1 MKNLLSITLLS
12 AFLFYA
18 CKKDKEVENP
28 FDDPSLKA
36 PETQQNI
43 YNPDPQSFVY
53 LYNNIFKPTCANSN
67 CHDGAFEPDFRTITS
82 SYNTLVYAPVVMT
95 STAHPALYRV
105 MPGNA
110 EASMIKHRLTQI
122 PGAGPGTIGQGRMPF
137 IDTSYK
143 FSSSGAANIQSVINW
158 INNGAKDIFG
168 NAPSAGNKQPRTQG
182 FQVCNAGSNIR
193 KQRGTYLEI
202 SKTNGP
208 VDLWFS
214 VTDDVTAAQNLELAE
229 VKISKKRYD
238 FSGASTY
245 PLVYTTP
252 GNTYDDVTNTGTVL
266 YSYKLSSINLASLQA
281 DTGFLFVRSYFKDP
295 DHSSPAETPNNG
307 SAYLINHFVIKIMP

>member
-1 MKNLLSITLLS
+1 MKKIFSIICFSSILL
-12 AFLFYA
+12 YQ
-18 CKKDKEVENP
+18 CKKDKEVVNP
-28 FDDPSLKA
+28 FDDPNLKA
-36 PETQQNI
+36 PETQPNI
-43 YNPDPQSFVY
+43 YNPDPNSFVF

-82 SYNTLVYAPVVMT
+82 SYNTLVYAPVIMT

-105 MPGNA
+105 TPGNA

-137 IDTSYK
+137 IDTNYK
-143 FSSSGAANIQSVINW
+143 FSSSGSSNIQAVINW

-168 NAPSAGNKQPRTQG
+168 NAPTIGNKQPRTQG
-182 FQVCNAGSNIR
+182 FQVCNTGSNIR
-193 KQRGTYLEI
+193 KQRSHYLEI

-214 VTDDVTAAQNLELAE
+214 VADDMTAAQDLQLAE

-238 FSGASTY
+238 FNGASTY
-245 PLVYTTP
+245 PLAYTNP
-252 GNTYDDVTNTGTVL
+252 GNMYDDVTNTSSVL
-266 YSYKLSSINLASLQA
+266 YNYKLSNIDLATLQA

-295 DHSSPAETPNNG
+295 DHSVPAETPNNG